1 MSQTANTRAEAIRA
15 LTETLT
21 PPLTSAVTAWGDVHL
36 RNGQAFA
43 DVQAATIIALIFE
56 LGRVI
61 ATGPAPMH
69 RRHIAVV
76 QDTLTMMV
84 REHAVL
90 MAAGEPGE

>member
-1 MSQTANTRAEAIRA
+1 MSRAEAIRA

-21 PPLTSAVTAWGDVHL
+21 PALTSAVSAWGGAHQ
-36 RNGQAFA
+36 RAWRSFA
-43 DVQAATIIALIFE
+43 DVQAATISALIFV

-61 ATGPAPMH
+61 ASGPAPMH
-69 RRHIAVV
+69 RKQIAVV
-76 QDTLTMMV
+76 QETLEAMV